1 MRKGIRFCL
10 ENKKFVEYVYE
21 ERRYTEM
28 SFCSKCGTNNAEES
42 LFCTECGAVIKDNSL
57 GRTEPKVLP
66 GMESKP
72 TSKKKVAGIIAC
84 VLVWLVLVANVFGSS
99 SSRTTPEMRAVDLG
113 KEYLDNASF
122 ADTKYKNAHVRLN
135 GIVARKGQYMGS
147 NNLWVE
153 VYRLENGEG
162 KKVEIL
168 LDIPIQEKTKVNN
181 LKIGDIV
188 EVEGKCIGQVPQLDK
203 KMISVQISTTDFS
216 N

>member
-1 MRKGIRFCL
+1 
-10 ENKKFVEYVYE
+10 
-21 ERRYTEM
+21 
-28 SFCSKCGTNNAEES
+28 
-42 LFCTECGAVIKDNSL
+42 
-57 GRTEPKVLP
+57 
-66 GMESKP
+66 
-72 TSKKKVAGIIAC
+72 
-84 VLVWLVLVANVFGSS
+84 
-99 SSRTTPEMRAVDLG
+99 
-113 KEYLDNASF
+113 
-122 ADTKYKNAHVRLN
+122 
-135 GIVARKGQYMGS
+135 MGS